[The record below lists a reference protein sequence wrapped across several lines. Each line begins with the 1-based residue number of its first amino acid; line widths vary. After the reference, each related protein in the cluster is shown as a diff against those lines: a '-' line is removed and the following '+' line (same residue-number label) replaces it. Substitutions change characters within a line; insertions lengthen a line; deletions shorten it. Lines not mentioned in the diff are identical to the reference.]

1 MRPLRKL
8 LTQVERELPMMLSDE
23 DRWQDLVVT
32 YHPPLVERLWT
43 QYDDEHRV
51 LLHRIHHVDEEHGD
65 PLWHNHPWPSI
76 VKIIQGSYS
85 MMVGVWHRGEQEPDP
100 SIHFELNEGCIYEM
114 PDQFSWHDVNPI
126 GGTSLSLMI
135 IARPFETMHMVPA
148 VEPEGPQPR
157 MDAAQRAENFLT
169 WRSALELQVMLD
181 MMKGR

>member
-8 LTQVERELPMMLSDE
+8 LAQVEAELPKMLNDE

-51 LLHRIHHVDEEHGD
+51 LLHRVHHVDDEHGD

-76 VKIIQGSYS
+76 VKVIQGSYT
-85 MMVGVWHRGEQEPDP
+85 MMVGTWESGEQEPDP
-100 SIHFELNEGCIYEM
+100 RFHFELVEGCVYEM
-114 PDQFSWHDVNPI
+114 PDQFSWHDVNPL
-126 GGTSLSLMI
+126 GGTSLSIMI
-135 IARPFETMHMVPA
+135 TGKPFKTMHMGPA
-148 VEPEGPQPR
+148 VEPTEKQPR
-157 MDAAQRAENFLT
+157 MDAGQRATMFNT
-169 WRSALELQVMLD
+169 WRSALELQTMID